1 LNEAGVPCSQ
11 VMNLEQVFADPQAID
26 QKAVV
31 TVEHPGRGAV
41 SMLGSAL
48 HIDGAPL
55 PVRAPAPELGEHNAE
70 VLGEL
75 GLSTAEIDQ
84 LRERGVV

>member
-1 LNEAGVPCSQ
+1 
-11 VMNLEQVFADPQAID
+11 
-26 QKAVV
+26 
-31 TVEHPGRGAV
+31 
-41 SMLGSAL
+41 MLGSAL

>member
-1 LNEAGVPCSQ
+1 V
-11 VMNLEQVFADPQAID
+11 VADPQSTD
-26 QKAVV
+26 QRAVV
-31 TVEHPGRGAV
+31 TIAHPGHGDV

-55 PVRAPAPELGEHNAE
+55 PVRTPAPALGGHTVE

-75 GLSTAEIDQ
+75 GFSAAQVDQ